1 MAGAYQYLIHK
12 CKLVYYGKPIPPRPS
27 THMGDFEQQ
36 FKDAFERYSDELFRH
51 CSMRISDRERALE
64 LTQDAFM
71 RTWDYVRKG
80 GEVRDLRP
88 LLYQTLRNLI
98 IDEYRKVKLHSLDGM
113 LEQAESGAMEAMLPQ
128 DDTNTI
134 EAAMERLDATEAL
147 KRVDELPEV
156 YREVLLLRYVEGL
169 SPKEISTIVEES
181 ENVVSVRIHRALKKM
196 RDVLE

>member
-1 MAGAYQYLIHK
+1 
-12 CKLVYYGKPIPPRPS
+12 
-27 THMGDFEQQ
+27 MGDFEQQ

-51 CSMRISDRERALE
+51 AAMRISDRDRAEE

-88 LLYQTLRNLI
+88 FLYQTLRNLI
-98 IDEYRKVKLHSLDGM
+98 IDEYRKNKTYSLDSM
-113 LEQAESGAMEAMLPQ
+113 LENAESGQMEAMLPQ

-134 EAAMERLDATEAL
+134 EAAMERLDAKEAL
-147 KRVDELPEV
+147 RRVDELPQLYHEV
-156 YREVLLLRYVEGL
+156 ILLRYVEGL
-169 SPKEISTIVEES
+169 SPKEIGAIVGES

-196 RDVLE
+196 RELLEASDAGMQK

>member
-1 MAGAYQYLIHK
+1 
-12 CKLVYYGKPIPPRPS
+12 
-27 THMGDFEQQ
+27 MGDFEQQ

-88 LLYQTLRNLI
+88 FLYQTLRNLI
-98 IDEYRKVKLHSLDGM
+98 IDEYRKVKIHSLDSM

-128 DDTNTI
+128 DDTNTV
-134 EAAMERLDATEAL
+134 EAAMERLDAKQAL
-147 KRVDELPEV
+147 KRVHELPES
-156 YREVLLLRYVEGL
+156 YREVILLRYVEGFT
-169 SPKEISTIVEES
+169 PKEIGAVVGES

-196 RDVLE
+196 RELLEAKEMGIGK

>member
-1 MAGAYQYLIHK
+1 
-12 CKLVYYGKPIPPRPS
+12 
-27 THMGDFEQQ
+27 MGDFDQAFEQK

-51 CSMRISDRERALE
+51 ASMRLSDRDRAEE

-88 LLYQTLRNLI
+88 FLYQTLRNLI
-98 IDEYRKVKLHSLDGM
+98 IDEYRKAKIHSLDSM
-113 LEQAESGAMEAMLPQ
+113 LENAESGQMEAMLPQ

-134 EAAMERLDATEAL
+134 EAAMERLDAKEAL
-147 KRVDELPEV
+147 RRVDELSEV
-156 YREVLLLRYVEGL
+156 YREVVLLRYVEGL
-169 SPKEISTIVEES
+169 SPKEIGAIVGES

-196 RDVLE
+196 RDLLEEKDLGMEK

>member
-1 MAGAYQYLIHK
+1 
-12 CKLVYYGKPIPPRPS
+12 
-27 THMGDFEQQ
+27 MGDFEQQ

-51 CSMRISDRERALE
+51 CSMRLSDRERALE

-88 LLYQTLRNLI
+88 FLYQTLRNLI
-98 IDEYRKVKLHSLDGM
+98 IDEYRKAKLHSLDSM
-113 LEQAESGAMEAMLPQ
+113 LEDAESGAMEAMLPM

-134 EAAMERLDATEAL
+134 EAAMERLDAKEAL
-147 KRVDELPEV
+147 KRVDELPEL
-156 YREVLLLRYVEGL
+156 YREVILLRYVEGL
-169 SPKEISTIVEES
+169 SPKEIGTIVEES

-196 RDVLE
+196 RELLDANEPGRGQ

>member
-1 MAGAYQYLIHK
+1 
-12 CKLVYYGKPIPPRPS
+12 
-27 THMGDFEQQ
+27 MGDFEQQ

-88 LLYQTLRNLI
+88 FLYQTLRNLI
-98 IDEYRKVKLHSLDGM
+98 IDEYRKVKTHSLDSM

-128 DDTNTI
+128 DDTNTV
-134 EAAMERLDATEAL
+134 EAAMERLDAKQAL
-147 KRVDELPEV
+147 KRVEELPES
-156 YREVLLLRYVEGL
+156 YREVILLRYVEGFT
-169 SPKEISTIVEES
+169 PKEIGAVVGES

-196 RDVLE
+196 REMLDAKEMGIGK